1 MQNDE
6 LLSLKALSASIG
18 ADPMLVQG
26 AGGNTSIK
34 IGSQIW
40 VKASGTWLQN
50 ALTEEIFIPIDL
62 RKFHRKLNPNI
73 FELDTSKF
81 SLNSKRPSI
90 ETLLHVIMPQKVIV
104 HTHAVE
110 VLSILVRKGSESKIR
125 TIIGDQLN
133 WMFVE
138 YAKPGNELAE
148 KIFSKISTKK
158 NTPDIL
164 FLESHGLVL
173 ATDTVDEA
181 RKLLEIIKRK
191 FKITPNYRTKNFNIP
206 VGKKILDVLKNKNY
220 KIMRHP
226 ELEMLVKNKMLLLR
240 VQKNWQLYPDHI
252 VFLGASPVIIDE
264 SSTAIELDREL
275 ETQPPFVFVS
285 GNSIFQSKDCSKAQI
300 AQLKCYYE
308 VIIRCPDKE
317 PLLNLGKMN
326 ISKLLSW
333 DAEKYRQKI
342 NKKIQSTVA

>member
-1 MQNDE
+1 MQNGE
-6 LLSLKALSASIG
+6 LLSFKSLSASIG

-50 ALTEEIFIPIDL
+50 ALTDEIFIPIDL
-62 RKFHRKLNPNI
+62 RKFNRKLNPNI
-73 FELDTSKF
+73 FELDPSKF
-81 SLNSKRPSI
+81 SINSKRPSI
-90 ETLLHVIMPQKVIV
+90 EMLLHVIMPQKVIV

-110 VLSILVRKGSESKIR
+110 VLSILVRQGSESKIR

-138 YAKPGNELAE
+138 YVKPGNELAE

-173 ATDTVDEA
+173 ATETVDEA
-181 RKLLEIIKRK
+181 QKLIQIIKRK
-191 FKITPNYRTKNFNIP
+191 FKSTPNYRNKDFNVP
-206 VGKKILDVLKNKNY
+206 LGKEIMDVLKNKNY
-220 KIMRHP
+220 KIMKNP

-240 VQKNWQLYPDHI
+240 VKKNWQLYPDHV
-252 VFLGASPVIIDE
+252 VFLGATPVIIDK
-264 SSTAIELDREL
+264 SSTAIGLDREL

-285 GNSIFQSKDCSKAQI
+285 GNSIFQSKNCSKAQI

-317 PLLNLGKMN
+317 PLLNLGTMD
-326 ISKLLSW
+326 ISKLLNW
-333 DAEKYRQKI
+333 DAEKYRK
-342 NKKIQSTVA
+342 NL